1 MQQEQTKIEQLWNTK
16 YMLKLFF
23 DRGNSKLDKGRNT
36 QQENIQDGSFFL
48 HQKLSLAKTQKGYEM
63 WAFNTWRRL
72 HLGFKITIGQA

>member
-36 QQENIQDGSFFL
+36 QQENIQDGSFFYT
-48 HQKLSLAKTQKGYEM
+48 KNSV
-63 WAFNTWRRL
+63 
-72 HLGFKITIGQA
+72 